1 MRRAEYLKF
10 KEENSSHLKTRIVSV
25 RSAKSNKPLG
35 WIRWYAPWR
44 QYVFYPATDT
54 LFNSDCLKT
63 IGDEINYMGE
73 LYRSKLRR
81 EADGIGKSK

>member
-10 KEENSSHLKTRIVSV
+10 KDEDSSHLKTRIVSV
-25 RSAKSNKPLG
+25 RSASSNKPLG

-54 LFNSDCLKT
+54 LFNSDCLK
-63 IGDEINYMGE
+63 EIRHWIQSMNSDHRE
-73 LYRSKLRR
+73 KLRMKAAHG
-81 EADGIGKSK
+81 E